1 MAVMFSWPCLL
12 SLLTMCIT
20 QLRIVM
26 YIGQVKALMI
36 KYFKLILAR
45 RFLASKLQANT
56 STISCYQRS
65 VRIRIEPSDEPKLSF
80 VGTVADNDTD
90 EEDTVHFYLTVFGWL
105 QIFCLLVA
113 PVIGQVL
120 DKDLSLAIDDPQ
132 HGDKS
137 NDDDVIYRRVQSLR
151 NTRNAYTITQVN
163 FLLTTILV
171 SNRYI

>member
-1 MAVMFSWPCLL
+1 
-12 SLLTMCIT
+12 
-20 QLRIVM
+20 M
-26 YIGQVKALMI
+26 YIGQVRAVI
-36 KYFKLILAR
+36 INYRELILAC

-65 VRIRIEPSDEPKLSF
+65 VIIRIKTPANRNDVL
-80 VGTVADNDTD
+80 GTQADNDTD

>member
-1 MAVMFSWPCLL
+1 MKFSACGF
-12 SLLTMCIT
+12 STS
-20 QLRIVM
+20 Q
-26 YIGQVKALMI
+26 
-36 KYFKLILAR
+36 
-45 RFLASKLQANT
+45 LQANT
-56 STISCYQRS
+56 STASCYQR
-65 VRIRIEPSDEPKLSF
+65 F
-80 VGTVADNDTD
+80 VFLTKIQPIKFLGTNADNNTD

-151 NTRNAYTITQVN
+151 NTRNAYMITQVCLHSQVPSWFYQKKVTPMGPIN
-163 FLLTTILV
+163 FK
-171 SNRYI
+171 NRNVPKFKISKI

>member
-1 MAVMFSWPCLL
+1 MRFSFKQITSEHIHNQLL
-12 SLLTMCIT
+12 STVC
-20 QLRIVM
+20 
-26 YIGQVKALMI
+26 
-36 KYFKLILAR
+36 
-45 RFLASKLQANT
+45 FLYPNQTLKDISA
-56 STISCYQRS
+56 TIS
-65 VRIRIEPSDEPKLSF
+65 
-80 VGTVADNDTD
+80 DNNTD

-151 NTRNAYTITQVN
+151 NTRNAYMITQVR
-163 FLLTTILV
+163 LKLT
-171 SNRYI
+171 